1 MSIKPTHRSFRI
13 VAAFDGDRTT
23 AQVFA
28 DSLFGEEVIVGEGK
42 AKRRKGDPR
51 NPELGLALAS
61 VRALRDAADRQ
72 QAYIDEQFE

>member
-1 MSIKPTHRSFRI
+1 MSIKPTHRSFHI
-13 VAAFDGDRTT
+13 VAAFDDDRTT
-23 AQVFA
+23 AQVLT
-28 DSLFGEEVIVGEGK
+28 DDPFGEEVVVGTGK

-72 QAYIDEQFE
+72 QAFIDEQFK